1 MALYRNPLAALALAA
16 ATTAALG
23 SSKNA
28 ESPQQQSGKAATE
41 ATESEQ
47 VTRPEQDPHWLDHS
61 HSYIVTRADN
71 IAEWMNQ
78 FFGDVRTEEDA
89 PYSTLRLRFEQEWD
103 QENHFDSDIK
113 LRGKV
118 YLPNLNERISV
129 LFDEE
134 DTGETGQDD
143 LLIDERDT
151 TQKVTV
157 QYRARDKERYK
168 IDYRVGIR
176 SNLNL
181 KTSVRYL
188 YEYPLME
195 TLIGTA
201 SEEILYLGGDGF
213 ASKTRLELDK
223 ILSENKILQWHN
235 KVEWQENEPGVLW
248 VSSLSLDKKLS
259 ETKAFSYFVGMNG
272 ETRPENIVSDY
283 YVGARYRQN
292 MFRPWLFGEVQPS
305 YRWSKP
311 YAGAERENAAVIL
324 FRIEAVFQ
332 RDFSR

>member
-1 MALYRNPLAALALAA
+1 MVASTDAMGSVLDTDSKAGNPYSNNGEAAKN
-16 ATTAALG
+16 TSSQIPEKTGTAEG
-23 SSKNA
+23 
-28 ESPQQQSGKAATE
+28 
-41 ATESEQ
+41 
-47 VTRPEQDPHWLDHS
+47 RHWLDES
-61 HSYIVTRADN
+61 HSYVVTHADN

-118 YLPNLNERISV
+118 YLPNLNERISL
-129 LFDEE
+129 LFNE
-134 DTGETGQDD
+134 DDTSKTGQDD

-157 QYRARDKERYK
+157 QYRARDKDRYK

-223 ILSENKILQWHN
+223 ILSEDKIIQWHN
-235 KVEWQENEPGVLW
+235 KIEWQENEPGVIW
-248 VSSLSLDKKLS
+248 ISSISLDKKLS
-259 ETKAFSYFVGMNG
+259 ETTAFSYFAGVTG
-272 ETRPENIVSDY
+272 ETRPDNIISEY
-283 YVGARYRQN
+283 YVGVRYRQN

-305 YRWSKP
+305 YRWTKP

-324 FRIEAVFQ
+324 FRIEAVFL
-332 RDFSR
+332 RDFSKQ